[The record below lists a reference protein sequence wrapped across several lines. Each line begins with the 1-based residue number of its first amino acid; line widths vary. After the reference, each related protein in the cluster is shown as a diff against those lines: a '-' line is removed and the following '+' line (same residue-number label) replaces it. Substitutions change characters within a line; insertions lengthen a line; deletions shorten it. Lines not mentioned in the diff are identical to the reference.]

1 VSLRASVDNRY
12 AANLTAV
19 LVDYAPDGTRTMVT
33 RGWTDV
39 QNRKGVDRS
48 TPIVQGREYDFAWP
62 LEPDDYVFPAGHR
75 IGLVIVSTDMHFTL
89 RPLPG
94 TQLTVNPGKSSVS
107 LPVVGRL

>member
-1 VSLRASVDNRY
+1 
-12 AANLTAV
+12 
-19 LVDYAPDGTRTMVT
+19 MVT

-39 QNRKGVDRS
+39 QNRNGIDRS
-48 TPIVQGREYDFAWP
+48 TPITQGKEYTFTWP

-75 IGLVIVSTDMHFTL
+75 IGLAVVSTDMNFTL

-94 TQLTVNPGKSSVS
+94 TQLTVNPGRSSVT